1 MEIARTLDEYV
12 GLVLAMTRRP
22 AQRRQLKQLKERLVA
37 ARETAP
43 LFDTKLLTRHIECT
57 MKMMWEV
64 YAAGVSVCLRLYV
77 CVCVCVCVYVC
88 VCVCSRARACMRASA
103 LSSLSLKFVKLIQ

>member
-1 MEIARTLDEYV
+1 MVIARTLDEYV

-37 ARETAP
+37 AREAAP

-64 YAAGVSVCLRLYV
+64 YAAGVSVCLCACVCACVPV
-77 CVCVCVCVYVC
+77 CVCTCV
-88 VCVCSRARACMRASA
+88 RAPA
-103 LSSLSLKFVKLIQ
+103 LKSLA